1 MWYSDVSEAGR
12 NQSPQPHRETA
23 MLLEN
28 FIITVLLGRKTDDF
42 LFRDHRLRQRG
53 FVPKLTNNEAI
64 TLE

>member
-1 MWYSDVSEAGR
+1 
-12 NQSPQPHRETA
+12 